1 MNNRLEKQI
10 IIPISQCDN
19 NAHLNI
25 TGIFNIFMDIATEH
39 GAQIGVGSDVMS
51 AKGLFWVASKT
62 KIKINSTPKMLSEVV
77 AATWPETPNRIRCN
91 RYYYIK
97 DGKELLVEGKTE
109 WIMVDIASGRP
120 SKIEGV
126 YPEGFKHCTDVV
138 CDEPFTRLGTH
149 FEDCEKLAEY
159 TVCSTDIDMSQHMN
173 NVAYIRAV
181 LGVFSTKEIEQMK
194 IKEIEVAYRAQCYE
208 GEKLTFFAKN
218 EENCREIGIIKQ
230 DGTTAC
236 VVRIVCG

>member
-19 NAHLNI
+19 KSQLNI
-25 TGIFNIFMDIATEH
+25 TGIFNIFMDLATEH
-39 GAQIGVGSDVMS
+39 GDEIGVGMDKL
-51 AKGLFWVASKT
+51 AKKGLFWVASKT
-62 KIKINSTPKMLSEVV
+62 KIKINSKPAMLDKVY

-97 DGKELLVEGKTE
+97 DDNQLMVEGKTE
-109 WIMVDIASGRP
+109 WIMVDAASGRP

-126 YPEGFKHCTDVV
+126 YPDGFEHCPDVV
-138 CDEPFTRLGTH
+138 CDEPFSRLGTH
-149 FEDCEKLAEY
+149 FEECEKLAEY
-159 TVCSTDIDMSQHMN
+159 TVCSTDIDVSQHMN

-181 LGVFSTKEIEQMK
+181 MGAFSTKEIEQMN

-208 GEKLTFFAKN
+208 GEQLSFLIKN